1 MKKLKNFVITL
12 LLVIILSITT
22 SCFADDVSDNETQ
35 EDIVATSYTENIS
48 EGDITTVVNEDLY
61 LYGDNINMDQYVN
74 GNVYI
79 LGENVTISG
88 EIDGNLFILAN
99 NVTFEGQSYIS
110 SSAYIIADKIDF
122 NTSVNSLYTIC
133 KELNIPEGYGPF
145 RDLYAITSKLTLL
158 GSIGRNAYIST
169 SEFIISSDSSQGS
182 IIGELLYSSE
192 NEIEFPS
199 GAIGGEITYLAASTS
214 SNAGT
219 TFWNI
224 IINII
229 NSIFA
234 ASLVYLLYRFFLEN
248 SLEKASSCLSNKFGK
263 VFLAGLIALIAIPV
277 LSIILITAQIGF
289 TVGILLL
296 MLYIFMI
303 GISPYIFASILARR
317 IYNNKKFAKMPL
329 EYLLAILIAVVIS
342 ALKMIPYI
350 GIIVTIF
357 ISILGFGII
366 IYNLF
371 FGGHKH
377 KEVTSKENVAK

>member
-1 MKKLKNFVITL
+1 MKKLKNFIITS

-22 SCFADDVSDNETQ
+22 TCFADNETQ
-35 EDIVATSYTENIS
+35 EDLVATSYAEATS
-48 EGDITTVVNEDLY
+48 ESDTTTVVDDDLY
-61 LYGDNINMDQYVN
+61 LYGEDISMNQYVN

-79 LGENVTISG
+79 FGKNVTING
-88 EIDGNLFILAN
+88 EVDGNLFLVAD
-99 NVTFEGQSYIS
+99 NVTFGEYSYIS
-110 SSAYIIADKIDF
+110 SSAYIVANKIDF
-122 NTSVNSLYTIC
+122 NSSANSLYAVC
-133 KELNIPEGYGPF
+133 NELNIPEGYGSF
-145 RDLYAITSKLTLL
+145 RDLYAITNKLTLL
-158 GSIGRNAYIST
+158 GSIGRNAYISA
-169 SEFIISSDSSQGS
+169 SEFIISSDSLQGS
-182 IIGELLYSSE
+182 ITGKLTYISE
-192 NEIEFPS
+192 NEIDFPT
-199 GAIGGEITYLAASTS
+199 GAIGGEITHLTTSTS

-219 TFWNI
+219 TIWSI
-224 IINII
+224 IINIV

-263 VFLAGLIALIAIPV
+263 VLLSGLIALITIPV

-289 TVGILLL
+289 TAGILLL

-317 IYNNKKFAKMPL
+317 IYNNKKFTKMPL

-342 ALKMIPYI
+342 ALKMIPYV

-371 FGGHKH
+371 FNGHKH
-377 KEVTSKENVAK
+377 KEIKPEENVAK